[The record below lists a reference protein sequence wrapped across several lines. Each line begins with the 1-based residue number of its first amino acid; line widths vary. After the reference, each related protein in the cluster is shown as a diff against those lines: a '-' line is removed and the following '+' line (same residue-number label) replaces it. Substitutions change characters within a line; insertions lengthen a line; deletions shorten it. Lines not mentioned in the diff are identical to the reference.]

1 MVDIERIW
9 FPILFFLLMTVN
21 YKVNLDYFFFS
32 FVVIYAVIRIRTSYP
47 ENFHCPTGRVK
58 WGPLLTCNQ
67 AVTPEVLLAQTC
79 TGIRRGTA
87 RQPSAKMKLL
97 SSHRLDTQHKARV
110 ESCILAN
117 PNTISITQ
125 VSENHLHAIL

>member
-9 FPILFFLLMTVN
+9 FPILLFFLMTVN
-21 YKVNLDYFFFS
+21 YKVNLDYFFS
-32 FVVIYAVIRIRTSYP
+32 FVVKYAVIRICTSYP
-47 ENFHCPTGRVK
+47 ENFHCPTRREK

-67 AVTPEVLLAQTC
+67 AVTPEVFLAQTC
-79 TGIRRGTA
+79 TGIRLGTA

-97 SSHRLDTQHKARV
+97 SSHRLDTRHKARV
-110 ESCILAN
+110 ENCILAN

-125 VSENHLHAIL
+125 VPENYFHTIL